1 MKRTLL
7 LGAALALAFGAGLA
21 TQSMVGAQTAPAA
34 PTVKGLL
41 DEALVGGT
49 FEQVMMQEVTLQ
61 PNAPVPWHIH
71 PDGHEVSFVMEGAL
85 KLKVD
90 KQPDRTLKAGEAFHV
105 NANVPHSGVAEA
117 SGAKLLVIRLKP
129 KDKPVA
135 QPVPAPTN

>member
-7 LGAALALAFGAGLA
+7 LGAALALAFGTGLA
-21 TQSMVGAQTAPAA
+21 TQSIVGAQTAPPA
-34 PTVKGLL
+34 PTAKTLM

-49 FEQVMMQEVTLQ
+49 FEQVMMQEVTLP
-61 PNAPVPWHIH
+61 PNAPVAWHIH
-71 PDGHEVSFVMEGAL
+71 PDGHEITFVAEGAL

-90 KQPDRTLKAGEAFHV
+90 KQAERTFKAGDAFHI

-117 SGAKLLVIRLKP
+117 SGAKLIVVRLKP